1 MNNIV
6 AIHQDNTTDLLE
18 KLDEA
23 FTHLLNDAS
32 AGSGEAS
39 MAERTSAL
47 KACVDYLEKR
57 GILRP
62 LDGSGEGAFNGFR
75 AAVADLPTNRRG
87 RSGSRDGGTDDAD
100 AF

>member
-1 MNNIV
+1 MSNIV
-6 AIHQDNTTDLLE
+6 AIHKDNTTDLLK

-32 AGSGEAS
+32 SGGGEAS

-62 LDGSGEGAFNGFR
+62 LNGDGEGAFNGFR
-75 AAVADLPTNRRG
+75 EQIAAVPSHRRA
-87 RSGSRDGGTDDAD
+87 RNGSRDGATDDAD
-100 AF
+100 TF